1 VTAPTDRHVLVCGPG
16 SDDSTLI
23 EALGALGWTPAD
35 PHATTPL
42 SLLLITPTPQDRGDG
57 TWSAAAAMDATG
69 EVIRGVTERR
79 ERLRSGRGLVV
90 VAVATPPG
98 RAAVRSAGDG
108 VVAAA
113 LAMSVQLFAVDWAPD
128 GIRCLLV
135 VTGGDGGD
143 GGEPLA
149 RLAHW
154 LAAPDAPALSG
165 QIIDMAAVDHATLRA
180 PGA

>member
-1 VTAPTDRHVLVCGPG
+1 MTAPTDRHVLVCGPG
-16 SDDSTLI
+16 SDGTLI

-35 PHATTPL
+35 PHATTPVG
-42 SLLLITPTPQDRGDG
+42 LLVITPTPQDCDDG
-57 TWSAAAAMDATG
+57 TWSMAAAMDATA
-69 EVIRGVTERR
+69 EVIRGITERR

-113 LAMSVQLFAVDWAPD
+113 LAMSVQLLAVDWAPD
-128 GIRCLLV
+128 GVRCLLV
-135 VTGGDGGD
+135 VNGGDGA
-143 GGEPLA
+143 EPLA

-154 LAAPDAPALSG
+154 LAAPDAPALTG
-165 QIIDMAAVDHATLRA
+165 QTIDVAAVNHATLRA

>member
-1 VTAPTDRHVLVCGPG
+1 MTAPTDRHVLVCGPG
-16 SDDSTLI
+16 SDSTLI
-23 EALGALGWTPAD
+23 EALRALGWTPAD
-35 PHATTPL
+35 PHATTPVD
-42 SLLLITPTPQDRGDG
+42 LLVIAPAPQDGGDG

-69 EVIRGVTERR
+69 EVIRGITERR

-98 RAAVRSAGDG
+98 RATVRSAGNG

-113 LAMSVQLFAVDWAPD
+113 LAMSVQLLAVDWAPD
-128 GIRCLLV
+128 GVRCLLV
-135 VTGGDGGD
+135 VTGGD

-165 QIIDMAAVDHATLRA
+165 QTIDMAAVDHATLRA

>member
-1 VTAPTDRHVLVCGPG
+1 VTTPTDRHVLVCGPG
-16 SDDSTLI
+16 SDGTLI

-35 PHATTPL
+35 PHATTPVG
-42 SLLLITPTPQDRGDG
+42 LLVITPTPQDGDDG
-57 TWSAAAAMDATG
+57 TWSAAAAMDATA
-69 EVIRGVTERR
+69 EVIRGITERR

-128 GIRCLLV
+128 GVRCLLV
-135 VTGGDGGD
+135 VTGGDGG
-143 GGEPLA
+143 EPLA
-149 RLAHW
+149 RLANW
-154 LAAPDAPALSG
+154 LAAPGAPALTG
-165 QIIDMAAVDHATLRA
+165 QTIDMGAVEHATLRA